1 MIIFNGQIDGFK
13 KPKRQMKTPYQL
25 EILEKT
31 YGSEMYPSEVT
42 RAQLSESLGLTDR
55 QLQMWFCHRRLKE
68 KKEEIVKKVVGEQ
81 MEVLKSSKRELIVA
95 ERDGSRSMSRHESWS
110 GSGSESDSSRD
121 NEPVVRSR
129 ANELTQGTDDM
140 THNSHHFSFSLRIE
154 MLFWK

>member
-1 MIIFNGQIDGFK
+1 METNDNINGQTDGFK

-31 YGSEMYPSEVT
+31 YGW
-42 RAQLSESLGLTDR
+42 LTDR

-95 ERDGSRSMSRHESWS
+95 ERDGSRSGFRFRV
-110 GSGSESDSSRD
+110 G
-121 NEPVVRSR
+121 
-129 ANELTQGTDDM
+129 
-140 THNSHHFSFSLRIE
+140 F
-154 MLFWK
+154 

>member
-1 MIIFNGQIDGFK
+1 MIIIYKDLLFMLWMIKYMFAA
-13 KPKRQMKTPYQL
+13 
-25 EILEKT
+25 
-31 YGSEMYPSEVT
+31 EMYPSEVT

-129 ANELTQGTDDM
+129 ANELTQEP
-140 THNSHHFSFSLRIE
+140 LPP
-154 MLFWK
+154 